1 MIVLEDADP
10 AQAASAAAFGSFMH
24 QGQICMAAGRHIVHD
39 AVYDEYVSTLADKT
53 KNLPVG
59 DPVESSTVIGPII
72 DENQLSRIEAIVQD
86 AVSAGAKVAAGGSS
100 SGAYYSPTVL
110 TDLAPDNRAW
120 REEIFGPVAPVIRFS
135 DLEEAIALAEDN
147 EYGLS
152 LGVGPAPIWKRSLR
166 FSG

>member
-1 MIVLEDADP
+1 M
-10 AQAASAAAFGSFMH
+10 AACSSPPMPSAAAP
-24 QGQICMAAGRHIVHD
+24 IA
-39 AVYDEYVSTLADKT
+39 K
-53 KNLPVG
+53 
-59 DPVESSTVIGPII
+59 GPA
-72 DENQLSRIEAIVQD
+72 S
-86 AVSAGAKVAAGGSS
+86 GAKVAAGGSS

-135 DLEEAIALAEDN
+135 DLEEAIALTEDN